1 MQTRKRIISW
11 VCVATVVL
19 TAGLAQAQQR
29 RGFFGVSS
37 STLRVATVS
46 AVGEELKL
54 SDEQTELVKKLNAAD
69 EKKRQEI
76 FSGDVRDLSREER
89 LELTRKF
96 TEYRAKQE
104 EQLAKSLGKEKFQR
118 LQQLSVQVGGI
129 VRVVFDRQKARLLEI
144 TDDQRTSIRES
155 MSELG
160 QQFRATAD
168 DEEARAKL
176 IEKLGEKLT
185 AVLTPDQKKKWKEMQ
200 GEPASK
206 ELMGK
211 IRTALTRRRVF

>member
-176 IEKLGEKLT
+176 NDKLGEKLS
-185 AVLTPDQKKKWKEMQ
+185 AVPTPEPNRTWKSMQ
-200 GEPASK
+200 A
-206 ELMGK
+206 
-211 IRTALTRRRVF
+211 

>member
-1 MQTRKRIISW
+1 MQTTKRVISW

-37 STLRVATVS
+37 STLRVATVP

-76 FSGDVRDLSREER
+76 FSGNVRDLSREER
-89 LELTRKF
+89 SELTKKF
-96 TEYRAKQE
+96 TEYRATKE

-129 VRVVFDRQKARLLEI
+129 LRVVFDRQKAEMLAI
-144 TDDQRTSIRES
+144 TDDQRTKFRES
-155 MSELG
+155 MSGLG
-160 QQFRATAD
+160 EQFRAAAN
-168 DEEARAKL
+168 DEEARSKL
-176 IEKLGEKLT
+176 FEKMGEKLIAT
-185 AVLTPDQKKKWKEMQ
+185 LTPDQKKKWNEMQ